1 MKNILWLLILPLVF
15 ACEEE
20 TEDNSD
26 VDPQEI
32 RKELRAT
39 EVEVGYAQI
48 KDFEYLVN
56 TSGNIEAN
64 REIIIPFEK
73 SAVIKKLNVTNAQVV
88 KENQT
93 LAELENEDEIMALRK
108 AQVALESSY
117 VKFKDD
123 SLIRGSV
130 EFTDM
135 IIRNLEL
142 SSGIT
147 TAKMNIEEAQ
157 FNLEKTFIKAPIS
170 GVIANLSTREGGMA
184 SSGKE
189 FCRIYDPNTL
199 VLNANILESDV
210 SLVKVGQK
218 VDIYPVSRNSG
229 TFEGTV
235 KEINPFVNE
244 NGLVTVRIA
253 ISNGSSLIPG
263 MNANAV
269 IRVPQ
274 TANVI
279 VPKSALT
286 VRGGREVVFT
296 IENGRAKWNYV
307 ESGLDNGVEV
317 EILEGVPSGAQV
329 ILTNNLQ
336 LGHDAQVEVITAAA
350 VQSEN

>member
-1 MKNILWLLILPLVF
+1 MKKILWLLILPLVF
-15 ACEEE
+15 SCDEEK
-20 TEDNSD
+20 EDNSD
-26 VDPQEI
+26 VDAQAI

-56 TSGNIEAN
+56 TSGKIEAN
-64 REIIIPFEK
+64 REIILPFEK
-73 SAVIKKLNVTNAQVV
+73 SAIIKKLNVSNAQVV
-88 KENQT
+88 RENQT
-93 LAELENEDEIMALRK
+93 LAELENDDEIMAVRK
-108 AQVALESSY
+108 ARITLDQNY
-117 VKFKDD
+117 VNFQND
-123 SLIRGSV
+123 SLNFGSGQ
-130 EFTDM
+130 FTD
-135 IIRNLEL
+135 IVRRNLEL
-142 SSGIT
+142 RNNVVG
-147 TAKMNIEEAQ
+147 AKISIEEAEL
-157 FNLEKTFIKAPIS
+157 NLEKTFIKAPIS
-170 GVIANLSTREGGMA
+170 GVIANLLTREGGMA

-189 FCRIYDPNTL
+189 FCRIYDPNSL

-210 SLVKVGQK
+210 SLVKVGQI
-218 VDIYPVSRNSG
+218 VDIFPVSRNSG

-253 ISNGSSLIPG
+253 IKNGASLIPG

-269 IRVPQ
+269 IRIPQ

-279 VPKSALT
+279 VPKRAVT

-296 IENGRAKWNYV
+296 NENGRAKWNYV

-317 EILEGVPSGAQV
+317 EILEGIASGAQV

-336 LGHDAQVEVITAAA
+336 LAHDAQVTVVSPATIQT
-350 VQSEN
+350 EN